1 MSNMSGI
8 RFVRTYSENVS
19 SYSNALIIENQG
31 GYVSRRF
38 SPVLLSLLN
47 SEQAIG
53 GCGNLPFIHKVAR
66 PLTGKSRRFSH
77 LKTSACLLSGLVHDF
92 I

>member
-1 MSNMSGI
+1 MSNTSGI

-19 SYSNALIIENQG
+19 GYSNALITENQG

-47 SEQAIG
+47 SEQSIE
-53 GCGNLPFIHKVAR
+53 GCGNLPLIRKVAH
-66 PLTGKSRRFSH
+66 PLTRKSRRFSH
-77 LKTSACLLSGLVHDF
+77 RETSASLLSVLVHDF